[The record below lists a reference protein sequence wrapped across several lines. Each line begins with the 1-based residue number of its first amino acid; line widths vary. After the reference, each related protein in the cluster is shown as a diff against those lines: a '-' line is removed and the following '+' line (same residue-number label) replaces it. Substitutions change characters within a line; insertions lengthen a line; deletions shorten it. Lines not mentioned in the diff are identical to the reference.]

1 HRHGLARA
9 GRGGPAVTAILT
21 ENDGADVVSSSYWGS
36 ECDGAGEACCSVR
49 AGCVRVL
56 LPTGS
61 GLAKELP
68 GAQYA
73 VLSRGPWPD
82 AGVAEGVEVLFED
95 HSDNPFVLHLPA
107 TSFDVLPGEPVKR
120 LWQLSVWEAGP
131 TKGATLPCHWRRV
144 PHIPWL
150 KPLG

>member
-36 ECDGAGEACCSVR
+36 ECDRAGEAYCSVS

-73 VLSRGPWPD
+73 ILSRGPWPD
-82 AGVAEGVEVLFED
+82 AGLAEGVEVLFED
-95 HSDNPFVLHLPA
+95 HSNNPFVLHLPA
-107 TSFDVLPGEPVKR
+107 TSFDVLPGEPA
-120 LWQLSVWEAGP
+120 AGQRRR
-131 TKGATLPCHWRRV
+131 GAWGPGPPRAAPLPCHWRRV
-144 PHIPWL
+144 PRIPWL
-150 KPLG
+150 QLLR